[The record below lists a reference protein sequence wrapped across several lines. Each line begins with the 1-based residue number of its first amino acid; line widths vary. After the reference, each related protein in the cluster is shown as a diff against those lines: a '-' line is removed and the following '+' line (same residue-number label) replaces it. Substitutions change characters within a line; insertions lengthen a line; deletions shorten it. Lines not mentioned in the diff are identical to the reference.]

1 MNAPVTAAHY
11 ALAEAIYQSS
21 ITGMHPSTPEGRAAV
36 AQLIANAEAA
46 AMEAKLQAIL
56 DERREVVTRIG
67 ALNTTL
73 RAALDDIHLTAH
85 CLAKAGPLVTPT
97 LDVAWSHFNRIAAK
111 ATAALARKGES

>member
-1 MNAPVTAAHY
+1 MNAPVTAAHEQLA
-11 ALAEAIYQSS
+11 ALCVASDAESEHI
-21 ITGMHPSTPEGRAAV
+21 

-97 LDVAWSHFNRIAAK
+97 LDEAWSHFNRIAAK
-111 ATAALARKGES
+111 ATNALHQTQSP